1 MTNKIVT
8 DQEHITA
15 LKIVKLL
22 EESAQDLDATILA
35 RLADSRQQ
43 AVAAMGQTQHVLQL
57 AMVGWSTGWHQL
69 QHLSEQGQRFWLP
82 VIVLLAALAAMLG
95 SHWNTQRNIDTDSQL
110 LAAELPPEAYADKEF
125 VTWLEATSRQ

>member
-8 DQEHITA
+8 DQEQITA
-15 LKIVKLL
+15 RKIVKLL
-22 EESAQDLDATILA
+22 DESAQDLDATTLA

-43 AVAAMGQTQHVLQL
+43 AVAAMGRPQRVALLQPAL
-57 AMVGWSTGWHQL
+57 AGWQQL
-69 QHLSEQGQRFWLP
+69 QQLSEHGSRFWLP
-82 VIVLLAALAAMLG
+82 TIILLAALVAALG
-95 SHWNTQRNIDTDSQL
+95 SQWNTQRNIDTDSQL